1 MNKQQ
6 LEAKT
11 ISFKKFSF
19 HELGDLQG
27 SIPREEEK
35 TGIRIVSTTRLGAG
49 GEKTEKCL
57 LKYRANPLWVL

>member
-35 TGIRIVSTTRLGAG
+35 TGIRIVA
-49 GEKTEKCL
+49 CL
-57 LKYRANPLWVL
+57 RGRKPQFLIITGTD